1 MATGSGSQLSVC
13 FYPRTCSRLSYERPK
28 GLFPN
33 SLRNHLLLPTIPIQS
48 LWDHL
53 TLIPITRLN
62 CWKQEQS
69 ELFRLKTN
77 HTFYHTNQAWE
88 ITQPWYN
95 WPEGKEQRLLIEST
109 YFSIREQ
116 QAVVAEKLCELLHE
130 LVWLMKQMK
139 GLIYFWWASKRSTR
153 VATLYRFMEHIL
165 WPTSKMKDGKIR
177 RRYGSH
183 RQRQRQGK
191 RMSND

>member
-13 FYPRTCSRLSYERPK
+13 FYPRTCSRLSYEKPK

-48 LWDHL
+48 LGDHL
-53 TLIPITRLN
+53 TLIPIT

-77 HTFYHTNQAWE
+77 HTFYHTHQAWE

-95 WPEGKEQRLLIEST
+95 SPEGKEQRLLIAPT

-116 QAVVAEKLCELLHE
+116 QAMVYE
-130 LVWLMKQMK
+130 LVWLMKQTK
-139 GLIYFWWASKRSTR
+139 GLTYFWWASKGSTR
-153 VATLYRFMEHIL
+153 VTTLYGFMEHIL
-165 WPTSKMKDGKIR
+165 WPTSKMKYEKIR
-177 RRYGSH
+177 RRYSSH
-183 RQRQRQGK
+183 GTSDLRNW
-191 RMSND
+191 RME